1 MDHNIFNY
9 QILPS
14 VVRADAETEVRIRPL
29 GENVAFGQGVTYA
42 VTVTGTETATAS
54 YAAFPTASYECVP
67 NGDGELVFSHFF
79 ADEQKHIITFTRPKE
94 DLATPHTDLTYRER
108 SGANR
113 DAVLAVYSLRS
124 DLYGLRAFKGE
135 LHCHTFESDGMQDVC
150 HTVGN
155 YRSGGYDFLAI
166 TDHYISLSAEK
177 AKRIFASA
185 PVEMTLMLGEEVHV
199 PTERIHAVHVGG
211 SGSVNEVYRRDGDKA
226 YAEVAEIESTIEA
239 DFPADR
245 NDYAWRVWIAQKAR
259 EAGGI
264 AILAHPHWIWEN
276 VYFMSTA
283 TTKKLLRDGVYDA
296 LDLTDSD
303 VDASAALWNDLRS
316 EGCSIPIVG
325 SSDSHYTDA
334 GDMKRPAKGEGGYT
348 VVFAPDRSEK
358 SLLEAICI
366 GRSVAVNAKGY
377 PEFIHGTFRL
387 VKFTKF
393 LLKHFYPTYMRLCA
407 GQGVI
412 LSEYPADGSVS
423 DKTEEALEV
432 LSKRSERFASEFYG
446 YK

>member
-1 MDHNIFNY
+1 MNHNIFNY
-9 QILPS
+9 LVSPSIL
-14 VVRADAETEVRIRPL
+14 RADAENEIRIRPL
-29 GENVAFGQGVTYA
+29 GENVAFKQGVTY
-42 VTVTGTETATAS
+42 TVSVIGTETACAS
-54 YAAFPTASYECVP
+54 YADFPKATYECVP
-67 NGDGELVFSHFF
+67 NSDGELVFSHFF

-108 SGANR
+108 FGTNR
-113 DAVLAVYSLRS
+113 DAVLAVYSLKS

-135 LHCHTFESDGMQDVC
+135 VHCHTFESDGTQDVC

-166 TDHYISLSAEK
+166 TDHHITLSAGK
-177 AKRIFASA
+177 AKRVFDSA
-185 PVEMTLMLGEEVHV
+185 PVGMTLMIGEEVHV
-199 PTERIHAVHVGG
+199 PSERIHAVHIGG

-226 YAEVAEIESTIEA
+226 YAEVAEIESTLEA

-283 TTKKLLRDGVYDA
+283 TTKKLLREGVYDA

-303 VDASAALWNDLRS
+303 VDTSVALWNDLRV
-316 EGCSIPIVG
+316 EGYNIPVVG

-334 GDMKRPAKGEGGYT
+334 GDMRRPAKGEGGYT
-348 VVFAPDRSEK
+348 FVFASDRSEK
-358 SLLEAICI
+358 SLLEAIRA
-366 GRSVAVNAKGY
+366 GSSVAVNAKGY
-377 PEFIHGTFRL
+377 PEFVHGSFRL
-387 VKFTKF
+387 VKLAKF
-393 LLKHFYPTYMRLCA
+393 LMQHFYPTYMRLCA

-412 LSEYPADGSVS
+412 LSEYPAEGGVS
-423 DKTEEALEV
+423 PETEALLASLNE
-432 LSKRSERFASEFYG
+432 RSERFAEEFYG
-446 YK
+446 Y